1 MSELYYCSLYS
12 SRFSNFDMRTST
24 RNAFRAFLLTAAL
37 LCSPMP
43 LEAARDSHLGEVNEI
58 RQDLVRRGRA
68 VLAAADMI
76 DQQRSP
82 EKSTAAGEA
91 RRLVQALAQS
101 SMWTELGT
109 RDAVRKKVV
118 RGSLNQTMTLAEE
131 KINDEQEKLNA
142 ERKRLEAEREKKRLQ
157 RWLSLRAAMEAK
169 ANRAIDESRQ
179 LDNRLAQL
187 GCTSDAP
194 TAARVLIEKMKLTP
208 AWSRLTM
215 VQRNV
220 PSDGEI
226 AAVETVLGEWLKEV
240 NSKLNEAASIVKA
253 RSKAPQ

>member
-1 MSELYYCSLYS
+1 M
-12 SRFSNFDMRTST
+12 
-24 RNAFRAFLLTAAL
+24 
-37 LCSPMP
+37 
-43 LEAARDSHLGEVNEI
+43 
-58 RQDLVRRGRA
+58 
-68 VLAAADMI
+68 AAADMI

-82 EKSTAAGEA
+82 EKSKAAGEA
-91 RRLVQALAQS
+91 RRLVQTLAQS

-118 RGSLNQTMTLAEE
+118 RGSLNGTMTLAEE
-131 KINDEQEKLNA
+131 KINDEQEKLN
-142 ERKRLEAEREKKRLQ
+142 AEREKKRLQ

-194 TAARVLIEKMKLTP
+194 TAARILIEKMKLTP

-226 AAVETVLGEWLKEV
+226 AAIENVLGEWLNEA